1 MDDLTKENRDAQALM
16 AMIGQSEKDVAAGRT
31 RPAREV
37 FAELR
42 AKLQNKRS

>member
-1 MDDLTKENRDAQALM
+1 MDDSTKENRDAQALM
-16 AMIGQSEKDVAAGRT
+16 AMIAQSEADIAAGRT

-42 AKLQNKRS
+42 AELKAK